1 DYPADQLFE
10 DYRRTVLFCLC
21 YPIQSGGSIELVNE
35 RAVQLVSGMLD
46 RSITAIRDLDAGEL
60 MP

>member
-1 DYPADQLFE
+1 ME

-21 YPIQSGGSIELVNE
+21 YPIQAGGNVELVND
-35 RAVQLVSGMLD
+35 RAVQLVGQMLF
-46 RSITAIRDLDAGEL
+46 RVVAAIRDLDAASL